1 MEPADRSVISGDNPG
16 KEFNLIA
23 FFTVHTLSVNFF
35 SNNPAVL
42 PPHHL

>member
-16 KEFNLIA
+16 KEFNLIK
-23 FFTVHTLSVNFF
+23 FFTVHFF